1 MDFLM
6 FGLLSLYTLA
16 QLKAQ
21 LILASTPGRIFAFT
35 SDLVKIRPGIDCML
49 ENMLPSLINWAHEV
63 SLAFHLIKLLQTCL
77 NFQRQWSSLATR
89 V

>member
-1 MDFLM
+1 MMGFLM
-6 FGLLSLYTLA
+6 FGLLSLNTLA

-35 SDLVKIRPGIDCML
+35 SDLAKIRPRIDCML
-49 ENMLPSLINWAHEV
+49 ENMPPSLINWADEV
-63 SLAFHLIKLLQTCL
+63 SLAFHLINWL
-77 NFQRQWSSLATR
+77 